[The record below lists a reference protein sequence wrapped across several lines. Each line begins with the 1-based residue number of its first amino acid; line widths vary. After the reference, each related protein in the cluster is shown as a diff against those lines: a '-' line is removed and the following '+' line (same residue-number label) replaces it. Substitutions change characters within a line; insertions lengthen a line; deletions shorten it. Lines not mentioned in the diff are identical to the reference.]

1 MAAMPLMPRPPRH
14 TIEVGDTVELTTTVV
29 VTRGVVKAIVRQ
41 GTSASGRRDNG
52 SGPILAGNIRTHGLD
67 ALRKIS

>member
-1 MAAMPLMPRPPRH
+1 
-14 TIEVGDTVELTTTVV
+14 VGDTVELTTTVV

-52 SGPILAGNIRTHGLD
+52 SGPIIAGNISTHGLD
-67 ALRKIS
+67 ELRKIS